1 MPQQLLPTELKA
13 ALASLGYTDIKTL
26 GRNAYGVVVPKT
38 RVAAVV
44 PTLMSAF
51 AEYKPKQISDM
62 EIRIGLLSIH
72 AKNANLQQVRK
83 ALTMGRANEH
93 ALMAA
98 INEYR
103 IDYGKPI
110 NIEFVSRRTKK
121 KFLCKSVMK
130 TESVGAKNIFKRHK
144 ADVWLIDSRMGICPI
159 SVKDLTASYWES
171 ADTYWGPKSKQ
182 FLMWA
187 LDHKMTKVTKNT
199 DGGYNIS
206 PAIAIAASIE
216 EAHDVVFGADI
227 FGRGAVVVEKFNA
240 ASFAWDYTRDTLVI
254 TCKDLILTDSDVP
267 DGQAPYFI
275 IRNAK
280 DRNPKYIHQGLRTLA
295 TMKERAVLGETKVFD
310 RSIRTQ
316 VGL

>member
-1 MPQQLLPTELKA
+1 MARLLATELKT

-26 GRNAYGVVVPKT
+26 GHNAYGIVVPKT

-72 AKNANLQQVRK
+72 AKNANLQQTRK
-83 ALTMGRANEH
+83 ALTMGRANEY

-121 KFLCKSVMK
+121 KFLCKSIMK
-130 TESVGAKNIFKRHK
+130 TEPVGAKNIFKRHK
-144 ADVWLIDSRMGICPI
+144 ADVWLIDSSMKVYPL
-159 SVKDLTASYWES
+159 SVKDVTASYWES
-171 ADTYWGPKSKQ
+171 ADTYWGLKSKQ

-187 LDHKMTKVTKNT
+187 LDQKFTKVTKNS
-199 DGGYNIS
+199 DGGYSIS
-206 PAIAIAASIE
+206 PAIAIAASPDE
-216 EAHDVVFGADI
+216 VHDVVFGVDI
-227 FGRGAVVVEKFNA
+227 FGHGAVVVEKFNA
-240 ASFAWDYTRDTLVI
+240 ASFTWDYARDTLVV
-254 TCKDLILTDSDVP
+254 TCKDLIVTDTDVSDA
-267 DGQAPYFI
+267 QTPYFI

-295 TMKERAVLGETKVFD
+295 SMKERVLLGETKVFD
-310 RSIRTQ
+310 RTIRAK